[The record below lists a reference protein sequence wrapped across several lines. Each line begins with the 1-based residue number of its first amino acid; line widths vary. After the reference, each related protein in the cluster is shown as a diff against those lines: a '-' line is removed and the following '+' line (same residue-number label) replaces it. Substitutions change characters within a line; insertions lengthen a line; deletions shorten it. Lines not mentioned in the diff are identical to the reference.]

1 MIEEITI
8 QGYKSIKEL
17 NNFKLNRLNVL
28 IGANGSGKSN
38 FLSLFELLRNIC
50 KKNHQFINIKGGC
63 DRFLHFGRKRTENI
77 YITLDFG
84 ISKYG
89 LDLLSTD
96 TRQLIVGY
104 ERVYLDP
111 DNKSSYRGISWSSG
125 ASNLEE
131 SKLQNNTEK
140 NTIFNYIKDFLV
152 YHFCD
157 TGDKSPIKST
167 PAINDNKIFKQDGA
181 NLASYLLMIKNKYPS
196 YYQNIVQTIQ
206 LVAPFFHD
214 FELRDNN
221 GYTMLEW
228 YHKDDLDTPLYPSV
242 LSDGTLRFICLTT
255 LLMQPV
261 ELIPEIVLIDEPELG
276 LHPYAIN
283 ILYAM
288 LEQVSQ
294 NKQIII
300 TTHSIELI
308 NQCNLDYIIVVDQE
322 DGISSFKR
330 YNQDELKNWINDYKY
345 NIGDM
350 WKSNIIGGTP

>member
-17 NNFKLNRLNVL
+17 NSFKLNRLNVL

-276 LHPYAIN
+276 LHPYAISV
-283 ILYAM
+283 LAD
-288 LEQVSQ
+288 LLKRVSIT
-294 NKQIII
+294 KQIIVS
-300 TTHSIELI
+300 TQSVELI
-308 NQCNLDYIIVVDQE
+308 NHLAQEDIIVVNQNNGLSTFERLSTE
-322 DGISSFKR
+322 DLKDWLEI
-330 YNQDELKNWINDYKY
+330 YNT
-345 NIGDM
+345 IGDI
-350 WKSNIIGGTP
+350 WKSNIIGGRP